1 MASHSLI
8 PGQTLGHFR
17 LTEKIGAGGMGTVYR
32 AWDMQLERDV
42 AVKVL
47 KTRSGG
53 VSERRRL
60 RKEALALSR
69 LNHPNI
75 ESIYSIES
83 DGDIDFLVFEVL
95 SGCTLADRIQ
105 GPLDQASIVT
115 FGVQIAGAVARR
127 DGRVFRSG

>member
-1 MASHSLI
+1 MAAHSLI
-8 PGQTLGHFR
+8 PGRTIGHFR

-47 KTRSGG
+47 KSRSDR
-53 VSERRRL
+53 VSERSRL

-83 DGDIDFLVFEVL
+83 DPDRWRCCRRSPKRRHSSGSQTGEHL
-95 SGCTLADRIQ
+95 SHQ
-105 GPLDQASIVT
+105 GMRCQGAR
-115 FGVQIAGAVARR
+115 FWAGQN
-127 DGRVFRSG
+127 GRNFQR